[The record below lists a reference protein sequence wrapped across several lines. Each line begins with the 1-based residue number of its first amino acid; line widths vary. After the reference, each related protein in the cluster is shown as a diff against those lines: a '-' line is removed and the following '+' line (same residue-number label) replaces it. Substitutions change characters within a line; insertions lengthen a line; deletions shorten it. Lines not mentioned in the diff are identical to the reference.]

1 MDFVMMICCFLIGV
15 IIPIVGYLNDMFF
28 GNIHDASFSEQTL
41 KRLTVKQDSFLRKVM
56 PFKEIK
62 GSVCPKYLYIRII
75 PLVVHV
81 LLVFTIVPIFAIDQ
95 LSANIMIDDAFG
107 YIGIVSTAV
116 FVLYNFTLAIL
127 ARVLKL

>member
-15 IIPIVGYLNDMFF
+15 IIPVVGYLNDMFF
-28 GNIHDASFSEQTL
+28 GNIHDCEFSERTL
-41 KRLTVKQDSFLRKVM
+41 KKLTVKKDSIFRKIM

-75 PLVVHV
+75 PLISHILV
-81 LLVFTIVPIFAIDQ
+81 LLVIMPIFAIDQ
-95 LSANIMIDDAFG
+95 LLTNIMIDDVFG

-116 FVLYNFTLAIL
+116 FIIYNFTLAIL
-127 ARVLKL
+127 ARVFKF